1 MFDFSGWIISVSGVC
16 LASIIIDLILPSGK
30 TNGVIKRVLSY
41 VIILVLLM
49 PISKLFS
56 ADFSL
61 NELFYNSEYVLQ
73 DNYIC
78 NINQSK
84 LSEMENSICEDFEKV
99 GIVGANVSISAD
111 IFDVDM
117 KINAIYVDLCN
128 VVISGNF
135 ENIDIKTEVV
145 RVVQKYVIVGE
156 DKVIIY
162 E

>member
-78 NINQSK
+78 KINQSK
-84 LSEMENSICEDFEKV
+84 LSEM
-99 GIVGANVSISAD
+99 
-111 IFDVDM
+111 
-117 KINAIYVDLCN
+117 
-128 VVISGNF
+128 
-135 ENIDIKTEVV
+135 
-145 RVVQKYVIVGE
+145 
-156 DKVIIY
+156 
-162 E
+162 